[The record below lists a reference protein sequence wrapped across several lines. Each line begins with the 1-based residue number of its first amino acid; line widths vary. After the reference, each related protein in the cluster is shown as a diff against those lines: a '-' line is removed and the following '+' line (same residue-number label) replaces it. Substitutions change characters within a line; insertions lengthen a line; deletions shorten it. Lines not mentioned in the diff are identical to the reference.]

1 MSSFS
6 ENDVQRAAEIRD
18 LLIKQISDKKE
29 ELDRLGDMLNL
40 VDAILKR
47 SSFKPA
53 STISKRQY
61 DDDDQFQKDSSN
73 RMEVNQKDQR
83 HEEPAA
89 GRVITDSG
97 GHMVDSPTE
106 NIGPEIKEL
115 RRTNDSLLLA
125 SAEIGPKN
133 IKITPSEDL
142 LINVNTP
149 PFRSF
154 FLNRILDGM
163 KTKDEEKN
171 RSGEIRDYEV
181 LNYQVDNDLQG
192 IIKSVTIANYR
203 EKERLQDIL
212 STVTWVLSK
221 MVEKSSQQKYG

>member
-1 MSSFS
+1 MSNFS

-18 LLIKQISDKKE
+18 LLMKQISDKKE
-29 ELDRLGDMLNL
+29 ELDRLRDMLDL
-40 VDAILKR
+40 IDAILKR

-61 DDDDQFQKDSSN
+61 DDDQFQRDSSI
-73 RMEVNQKDQR
+73 RMETNQKDQR
-83 HEEPAA
+83 REELST

-97 GHMVDSPTE
+97 VPMVDNSS
-106 NIGPEIKEL
+106 EIKEL
-115 RRTNDSLLLA
+115 RRANDSLLLA
-125 SAEIGPKN
+125 GAEIGLKN
-133 IKITPSEDL
+133 MKITPSEDL
-142 LINVNTP
+142 LININTP

-163 KTKDEEKN
+163 KSKDEEKN
-171 RSGEIRDYEV
+171 RNGEIRDSEV
-181 LNYQVDNDLQG
+181 LDYQVDNDLQG
-192 IIKSVTIANYR
+192 IIKSVTITNYR

-221 MVEKSSQQKYG
+221 MVEKGSQQKNG

>member
-40 VDAILKR
+40 IDAILKR

-53 STISKRQY
+53 STISKRSY
-61 DDDDQFQKDSSN
+61 DADQF
-73 RMEVNQKDQR
+73 QKDQR
-83 HEEPAA
+83 HEEPSTE
-89 GRVITDSG
+89 RVITDSG
-97 GHMVDSPTE
+97 GHMVDSSPE
-106 NIGPEIKEL
+106 NMGLEIKEL

-125 SAEIGPKN
+125 SAEIDQKN

-192 IIKSVTIANYR
+192 TIKSVTIANYR
-203 EKERLQDIL
+203 ERERLQDIL

-221 MVEKSSQQKYG
+221 MVEKGSQQKHG